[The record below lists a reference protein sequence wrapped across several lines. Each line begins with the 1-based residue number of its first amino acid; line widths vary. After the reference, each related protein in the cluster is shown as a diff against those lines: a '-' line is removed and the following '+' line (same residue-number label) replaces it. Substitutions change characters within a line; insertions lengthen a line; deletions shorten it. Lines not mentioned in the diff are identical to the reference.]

1 MNKKLRKYAI
11 LLVMLILCVCYCM
24 SFTTTAFAATEDVE
38 IVDRENLIEYEDGNG
53 QKQVGFDIVGN
64 YNGEQNVD
72 VKVIES
78 GGNNNSGY
86 IIYIVIGAVVLVAAA
101 AAVTVIVIKKKKKGT
116 GKGTGAAAIILCLLV
131 GFCAPFS
138 TVHADKLYTG
148 GDYGYPEAV
157 ASESIEP
164 ASVQDMADSIVTKR
178 ILSDYEHGVELRYD
192 RIYNTFKRYWTDNAP
207 EYSYTP
213 VSVSA
218 EDMQYKA
225 TEGEEDNCNY
235 WLVYPAEDKSTDGV
249 VSATYRMDYGGYGNY
264 IDASL
269 YNKFRVVYRGTNA
282 KGDTVNLT
290 VKVVTD
296 TEEEGRKTYTLGT
309 YEGASGQKV
318 ILTFDTTVIPDAE
331 RMAVSRIIYETSVAD
346 IPYQASGSSYQKNEL
361 YYADFYSTERAS
373 ITQRLNGVQYHS
385 EYLGTM
391 VTSLYGLYSGSGMYD
406 EEAGLWRWWG
416 GGGIPEGVASDNIWY
431 LETPDPALGWSVQKR
446 IIINDENGILHSATS
461 SPGQAGDPTVIKVD
475 GTYYMYFTALPAGSV
490 DGTWNKVYLA
500 TSTDGYNFDLYEEPI
515 IDCPVSDSLYGAGA
529 PCVIYKDDMFYL
541 YYFNTQTHGAC
552 RATSTDGYVFESE
565 TKVNKGHAGMP
576 AAVTYI
582 ESIEKW
588 VFFDGML
595 GFSDD
600 GINFTYP
607 SDGNVQGQ
615 ESSMSDPAMNWSRFT
630 DENGN
635 WVKRSNHSGNFF
647 TDCHGMGY
655 DTMFI
660 AYAFEDLVDVR
671 NGLNMD
677 FRELEWSVISFS
689 KAA

>member
-1 MNKKLRKYAI
+1 MIKKIRKYTGIFFVLA
-11 LLVMLILCVCYCM
+11 LFVCLCM
-24 SFTTTAFAATEDVE
+24 SFNTVAFAATEDVE
-38 IVDRENLIEYEDGNG
+38 IVDKENLIEYEDANG
-53 QKQVGFDIVGN
+53 QTQVGFDIVGN
-64 YNGEQNVD
+64 YNGQQNVQ
-72 VKVIES
+72 VKVIEES
-78 GGNNNSGY
+78 GGKDPGY
-86 IIYIVIGAVVLVAAA
+86 IIYIVIGAAVVVAAG
-101 AAVTVIVIKKKKKGT
+101 VVIAIVLIRKKKKG
-116 GKGTGAAAIILCLLV
+116 KGIMAAALFLLL
-131 GFCAPFS
+131 GLYTPFS
-138 TVHADKLYTG
+138 TAYAEKIYTG

-157 ASESIEP
+157 HSENTDPAHIEE
-164 ASVQDMADSIVTKR
+164 MAENIVTKR

-207 EYSYTP
+207 EYSYAP
-213 VSVSA
+213 ISVA
-218 EDMQYKA
+218 PEDLQYKT

-235 WLVYPAEDKSTDGV
+235 WMVYPAEDKSTDGV
-249 VSATYRMDYGGYGNY
+249 VSATYRVDYGGYGNF

-269 YNKFRVVYRGTNA
+269 YNKFRIVYRGTNA
-282 KGDTVNLT
+282 KGKTVNLT

-296 TEEEGRKTYTLGT
+296 TEESGRQTYTLGT
-309 YEGASGQKV
+309 YQGRSGQKV

-331 RMAVSRIIYETSVAD
+331 RFAVSRIIYETSVAD

-361 YYADFYSTERAS
+361 YYADFYSTEKAS
-373 ITQRLNGVQYHS
+373 ITQKLDGVQFHS

-391 VTSLYGLYSGSGMYD
+391 VTSLYGLYSGSCMYD

-431 LETPDPALGWSVQKR
+431 LETPDPAYGWSIQKR
-446 IIINDENGILHSATS
+446 IIINDENGILHSATA

-475 GTYYMYFTALPAGSV
+475 GVYYMYFTALPAETS

-541 YYFNTQTHGAC
+541 YYFNTQTYGAC
-552 RATSTDGYVFESE
+552 RATSTDGYVFEAE

-615 ESSMSDPAMNWSRFT
+615 ESSLSDPVMNWSRFT
-630 DENGN
+630 DENGK

-647 TDCHGMGY
+647 TDSHGMGY

-689 KAA
+689 KVA